1 MSDPKNMS
9 LRGAVDL
16 SGLLRKNAR
25 PAPSTSPSPA
35 PSSMLVQDVTEA
47 QMGEIVALSN
57 SVPVILEFYGQGHA
71 PALGPLIESYQGR
84 LVLVTVDV
92 ARATELVRGL
102 GVSGIPTVFAILQG
116 RPAPLFQGM
125 PPEADARKVLD
136 EVLTVAAQAG
146 VTGSVEVG
154 PAEQQGGEE
163 ATVPTWR
170 REAEE
175 ALSRNDFDAA
185 RASYQIAVDQDPKN
199 HDALTGL
206 AQVALLHRIH
216 ASGLDATTIRSRA
229 ADTPGDVEA
238 QLMVADLDMAGGH
251 LDDAFRRLLDL
262 FAGADEDKREPI
274 KARLIELFD
283 AAGPSH
289 PATLRARQAL
299 ASLLY

>member
-9 LRGAVDL
+9 LHGAVDL

-25 PAPSTSPSPA
+25 PAPSTSSPA
-35 PSSMLVQDVTEA
+35 PSSKLVQDVTEA

-84 LVLVTVDV
+84 LVLATIDV
-92 ARATELVRGL
+92 ARAAELVRGL

-125 PPEADARKVLD
+125 PPEADVRKVLD

-146 VTGSVEVG
+146 VTGRVDVVAE
-154 PAEQQGGEE
+154 EQQVAEE
-163 ATVPTWR
+163 APVPTWQS
-170 REAEE
+170 EAEA

-185 RASYQIAVDQDPKN
+185 RTSYQHAVDQDPKN
-199 HDALTGL
+199 YEALSGL
-206 AQVALLHRIH
+206 ARVALLHRIH

-229 ADTPGDVEA
+229 ADQPGDVPA
-238 QLMVADLDMAGGH
+238 QLLVADLDLAGGH

-262 FAGADEDKREPI
+262 FAAANSDRREPI

>member
-1 MSDPKNMS
+1 MTDPKNMS
-9 LRGAVDL
+9 LHGAVDL
-16 SGLLRKNAR
+16 SGLLRKNTR
-25 PAPSTSPSPA
+25 PVSPDPAAAGPSGT
-35 PSSMLVQDVTEA
+35 LVQDVTEA
-47 QMGEIVALSN
+47 QMAEIVALSN

-71 PALGPLIESYQGR
+71 PVLGPLIESYQGR
-84 LVLVTVDV
+84 LVLATVDV
-92 ARATELVRGL
+92 ARAPELVRGL

-125 PPEADARKVLD
+125 PPEADVRKVLD

-146 VTGSVEVG
+146 VTGSVDVE
-154 PAEQQGGEE
+154 PQEQEPEE
-163 ATVPTWR
+163 DESAPTWQ
-170 REAEE
+170 REAEA

-185 RASYQIAVDQDPKN
+185 RASYQQAVDQDPKN
-199 HDALTGL
+199 HEALSGL
-206 AQVALLHRIH
+206 ARVALLHRIH
-216 ASGLDATTIRSRA
+216 ASGLDAATIRSRA
-229 ADTPGDVEA
+229 ADKTGEVDA
-238 QLMVADLDMAGGH
+238 QFLVADLDLAGGH

-262 FAGADEDKREPI
+262 FAAADSEHREPI